1 MSREPRWLPWLALFS
16 ICVIW
21 GSTYFAIRIMV
32 RELPPLSA
40 AGLRFLVAGLVMAAI
55 AARVDGPAGRPDRR
69 QLLDYSLIGVLL
81 LAVANGLVTWAETR
95 VHSSVA
101 ALTVS
106 TVPIWITFFDGL
118 RRGGQPWTPRVW
130 LGTALGFAG
139 VAMVLRPE
147 AGPGELA
154 AMLGLALAPL
164 AWTFGALYSQSV
176 TRRLPSL
183 SAAAVEML
191 AGALALLLAGALVGE
206 DPRRLL
212 AASAT
217 AWLAWAY
224 LVVFG
229 ALVAFTAF
237 AYALDRLP
245 APTVGIYAYV
255 NPVIA
260 VALGTVFLGE
270 PVSAGLLAGAVLIVG
285 AVVLITRGRRP
296 PLVRRPGRDPLPS
309 RGVGGAAEAGTPGSE
324 RAA

>member
-1 MSREPRWLPWLALFS
+1 VTGREPRWLPWLALFS

-40 AGLRFLVAGLVMAAI
+40 AGLRFLVAGLLMAAI
-55 AARVDGPAGRPDRR
+55 AARVDGPSGRPDRR
-69 QLLDYSLIGVLL
+69 QLRDYALIGVLL
-81 LAVANGLVTWAETR
+81 LGVANGLVTWAETR
-95 VHSSVA
+95 VPSGIA

-118 RRGGQPWTPRVW
+118 RPGGQRWTLRVW

-139 VAMVLRPE
+139 VALVLRPE
-147 AGPGELA
+147 GGTGELLG
-154 AMLGLALAPL
+154 MLALALAPL
-164 AWTFGALYSQSV
+164 SWTFGALYSQSLV
-176 TRRLPSL
+176 RRLPSL

-191 AGALALLLAGALVGE
+191 AGALALFVGAALFGE

-212 AASAT
+212 GASGS

-260 VALGTVFLGE
+260 VGLGTLFLDE
-270 PVSAGLLAGAVLIVG
+270 PLSAGLLLGSALIVG

-296 PLVRRPGRDPLPS
+296 PVTRRPGPESLPS
-309 RGVGGAAEAGTPGSE
+309 PEQPAVTRSE

>member
-1 MSREPRWLPWLALFS
+1 MTRRARWTPWLALLS

-32 RELPPLSA
+32 RELPPWTA
-40 AGLRFLVAGLVMAAI
+40 AGLRFLTAGLVMAAI
-55 AARVDGPAGRPDRR
+55 ASRAHGPAARPDRR

-81 LAVANGLVTWAETR
+81 LGVANGLVTWAETR

-101 ALTVS
+101 ALTVA

-118 RRGGQPWTPRVW
+118 RPGGQPWTLRVW
-130 LGTALGFAG
+130 LGTALGFGG
-139 VAMVLRPE
+139 VLLVLRPE
-147 AGPGELA
+147 GGPGETA
-154 AMLGLALAPL
+154 AMLALAAAPL
-164 AWTFGALYSQSV
+164 AWTCGALYSQSV
-176 TRRLPSL
+176 ARRLPAL
-183 SAAAVEML
+183 SAAAIEMI
-191 AGALALLLAGALVGE
+191 AGSFALLGVAAAFGE

-212 AASAT
+212 VASAD
-217 AWLAWAY
+217 AWLAWGY

-237 AYALDRLP
+237 SYALDTLP

-260 VALGTVFLGE
+260 VGLGTVFLDE
-270 PVSAGLLAGAVLIVG
+270 PLSAGLVLGALLILSSV
-285 AVVLITRGRRP
+285 ALITRARRP
-296 PLVRRPGRDPLPS
+296 PAASPPRTGAP
-309 RGVGGAAEAGTPGSE
+309 AAEPAPSCRG